1 MKLWKGIN
9 FSQCLV
15 CTKYFEWFF
24 DFLFK
29 KHPFY
34 CFLSQ
39 EWKNH
44 LLCFLDVTVLHTFF
58 SVILNTSKSNSSL
71 KHTNLI
77 FFLSQSLL
85 CVPLKKILVYI
96 SIIPC
101 LGYCNND
108 LIDLHTCIVGATI
121 VLHDTVMVP
130 FYFLFFAFIVYLLG
144 GGERNKRMSPIP
156 AAYHIIC
163 SKIKAC
169 VIKPYIFQITITCLG
184 LSGTNPFFVYFS
196 LLSSF

>member
-1 MKLWKGIN
+1 MKLWNRIN

-15 CTKYFEWFF
+15 CTKYFEWFS

-44 LLCFLDVTVLHTFF
+44 LSCFLEVTVLHTLF
-58 SVILNTSKSNSSL
+58 SLILHTSKSNSSL

-77 FFLSQSLL
+77 FFLNQSLL
-85 CVPLKKILVYI
+85 CVPLKKILAYI
-96 SIIPC
+96 SIVPY

-121 VLHDTVMVP
+121 VRHDTVMVL
-130 FYFLFFAFIVYLLG
+130 FYFLLLLFICWEVEREIRLCHQYLLL
-144 GGERNKRMSPIP
+144 
-156 AAYHIIC
+156 
-163 SKIKAC
+163 
-169 VIKPYIFQITITCLG
+169 TILFA
-184 LSGTNPFFVYFS
+184 PK
-196 LLSSF
+196 